1 MCAGGADGIAD
12 EIAEYSQETADK
24 IKIFAGG
31 ADEIAEH
38 SQEIVDTI
46 NVCRWC

>member
-1 MCAGGADGIAD
+1 MQVVLMRLLNTIRNQL
-12 EIAEYSQETADK
+12 IRLMY
-24 IKIFAGG
+24 AGG

-38 SQEIVDTI
+38 NQETADKI

>member
-1 MCAGGADGIAD
+1 M
-12 EIAEYSQETADK
+12 Y
-24 IKIFAGG
+24 AGG

-38 SQEIVDTI
+38 SQETADKMQMVLMRLLNTADKI